1 MTVGVGIHWTF
12 RVIGDV
18 DLFEYADAVT
28 EALLEQEKRSP
39 GVLDSAVSVDRERKV
54 VEIEVTAEG
63 ADDAEAVAT
72 GQAAVT
78 AAVQAAGAE
87 VVSLVPTDLS
97 TTVLAPA

>member
-18 DLFEYADAVT
+18 DLFEHADAVT
-28 EALLEQEKRSP
+28 EALLEQEKHSP
-39 GVLDSAVSVDRERKV
+39 GVLDSAVSADRERRV

-63 ADDAEAVAT
+63 AEAVAT

-78 AAVQAAGAE
+78 AAVRAAGAE

-97 TTVLAPA
+97 TTVLALA